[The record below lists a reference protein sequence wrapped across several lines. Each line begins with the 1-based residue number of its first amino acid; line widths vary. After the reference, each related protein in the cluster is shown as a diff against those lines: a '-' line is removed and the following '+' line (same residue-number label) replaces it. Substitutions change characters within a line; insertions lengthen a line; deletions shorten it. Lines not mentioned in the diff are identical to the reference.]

1 MFFIPGVVISAVTF
15 PGVIVHE
22 LAHAIFCKLLRIPIY
37 DAKFFQLSNPCG
49 YVVHEPTDKPLK
61 SLLIS
66 VGPFL
71 VNTILG
77 AVIMLPASITLIKF
91 REPGNFLTLL
101 LGWLGISILMHA
113 FPSTGDAEALISSVL
128 KNDQVNF
135 LFKVITF
142 PFIIAIYIGAFG
154 SVVWLDALYALGVS
168 MVLPNILVK
177 LLY

>member
-1 MFFIPGVVISAVTF
+1 MFFVPGILISIVTF

-37 DAKFFQLSNPCG
+37 DVKYFQFSNPCG
-49 YVVHEPTDKPLK
+49 YVVHEATDKPLK

-77 AVIMLPASITLIKF
+77 AVIMLPASISLIKF
-91 REPGNFLTLL
+91 EGEGSLLTLL

-113 FPSTGDAEALISSVL
+113 FPSTGDANVLVDSVL
-128 KNDQVNF
+128 KNDQVNP
-135 LFKVITF
+135 LFKLITF
-142 PFIIAIYIGAFG
+142 PIIIVIYIGAFG
-154 SVVWLDALYALGVS
+154 SVVWLDAIYAVAVS
-168 MVLPNILVK
+168 MALPNILVNII
-177 LLY
+177 Y

>member
-1 MFFIPGVVISAVTF
+1 MFFIPGIVISAVTF

-22 LAHAIFCKLLRIPIY
+22 LAHAIFCKLLKIPIY

-77 AVIMLPASITLIKF
+77 AIIMLPASITLIKF
-91 REPGNFLTLL
+91 RESGNFLTLL

-113 FPSTGDAEALISSVL
+113 FPSTGDAEVLISSIL

-142 PFIIAIYIGAFG
+142 PFIIAIYIGALG

>member
-1 MFFIPGVVISAVTF
+1 MFFIPGIVVSAVTF

-22 LAHAIFCKLLRIPIY
+22 LAHAIFCKLLKIPIY

-77 AVIMLPASITLIKF
+77 AIIMLPASITLIKF
-91 REPGNFLTLL
+91 RESGNFLTLL

-113 FPSTGDAEALISSVL
+113 FPSTGDAEVLISSIL

-142 PFIIAIYIGAFG
+142 PFIIAIYIGALG

>member
-77 AVIMLPASITLIKF
+77 AIIMLPASITLINF
-91 REPGNFLTLL
+91 GEAGNFLTLL

-113 FPSTGDAEALISSVL
+113 FPSTGDAKALISSVL

-135 LFKVITF
+135 IFKVITF
-142 PFIIAIYIGAFG
+142 PFIIAIYIGAVG
-154 SVVWLDALYALGVS
+154 SVVWLDLVYAVGVS
-168 MVLPNILVK
+168 MALPNILVK

>member
-22 LAHAIFCKLLRIPIY
+22 LAHAIFCKLLKIPIY

-77 AVIMLPASITLIKF
+77 AIIMLPASITLIKF
-91 REPGNFLTLL
+91 RESGNFLTLL

-154 SVVWLDALYALGVS
+154 SVVWLDALYAFGVS

>member
-1 MFFIPGVVISAVTF
+1 MFFVQGILISVITF

-37 DAKFFQLSNPCG
+37 DAKFFQCSNPCG

-71 VNTILG
+71 INTILG
-77 AVIMLPASITLIKF
+77 AIIMLPASITLIKF
-91 REPGNFLTLL
+91 REQGNFLTLL

-113 FPSTGDAEALISSVL
+113 FPSTGDAEALIASVL
-128 KNDQVNF
+128 KNENVNF
-135 LFKVITF
+135 LFKVVTF

-154 SVVWLDALYALGVS
+154 SVVWLDAVYAVAVS
-168 MVLPNILVK
+168 MVVPNILVD